1 MTRDPTQ
8 IFLGPDK
15 EAQAA
20 RAWRARG
27 LAALA
32 KGRVDNVW
40 LRLAASVIVACVA
53 VSVLGHAGPL
63 LWLVVSVPVFLIE
76 HAVHLGLYKRCTAGD
91 PPQRMLGLI
100 AWTAIQ
106 STINNVIAAMLWFAE
121 FAHGETLAVI
131 FLFGGLAN
139 AAATLRASTPL
150 ALAGASPTIAFLVGL
165 PIADFALSG
174 GANTLELMPLV
185 GALLFLGF
193 AINLWKSL
201 KASDVAV
208 AQAEQAAARER
219 QAAAAAA
226 AAKSDTI
233 RRMRD
238 ELRTPMTT
246 LIGAAEHLQRA
257 AQSPEARAAIGALV
271 QSSEVLKLVLDD
283 LADLDR
289 LENGDVKIERRP
301 TDPRDLARG
310 VVAAFR
316 TAAHDKN
323 LELFLDI
330 DAALPGQVDLDPL
343 RVRQILANLISNA
356 VRHTSHGGVRVRVQS
371 QATGADTVKLGFT
384 VADTGAGMSRS
395 QLALVFNRTRI
406 TGEGEGPGLGLAISM
421 RLAKLMGGQL
431 AGKSDLGQGSVFSL
445 VIEAPVVIGA
455 RSSAA

>member
-1 MTRDPTQ
+1 MRAQPTP
-8 IFLGPDK
+8 IFLGAEDK
-15 EAQAA
+15 DAQAA

-32 KGRVDNVW
+32 KGRVGNVW
-40 LRLAASVIVACVA
+40 LRFAATVIVACIA
-53 VSVLGHAGPL
+53 MSVLGHIGPL
-63 LWLVVSVPVFLIE
+63 IWLAVSVPVFMIE
-76 HAVHLGLYKRCTAGD
+76 HAVHSNLYKRCTAGE
-91 PPQRMLGLI
+91 PPKGMFWLI
-100 AWTAIQ
+100 VWTAFQ
-106 STINNVIAAMLWFAE
+106 STTNNVIAAMLWFAE

-131 FLFGGLAN
+131 YLFGGLAN
-139 AAATLRASTPL
+139 AAATLRASTPF
-150 ALAGASPTIAFLVGL
+150 ALAGATPTIAFLLGL
-165 PIADFALSG
+165 PIADFVLG
-174 GANTLELMPLV
+174 GAANTLELMPLV
-185 GALLFLGF
+185 GALLFIGF

-201 KASDVAV
+201 KASDVAI
-208 AQAEQAAARER
+208 AQAEQAAMRER

-283 LADLDR
+283 LSDLDH
-289 LENGDVKIERRP
+289 LENGQVKIESKP

-310 VVAAFR
+310 LVAAFR

-330 DAALPGQVDLDPL
+330 DASLPAYVEIDPL
-343 RVRQILANLISNA
+343 RVRQVLANLLSNA
-356 VRHTSHGGVRVRVQS
+356 IRHTSHGGVRVRVQS
-371 QATGADTVKLGFT
+371 QAVSADSVRLGFT

-395 QLALVFNRTRI
+395 QLALVFNRHASPAMAR
-406 TGEGEGPGLGLAISM
+406 GRGLGS
-421 RLAKLMGGQL
+421 RFRC
-431 AGKSDLGQGSVFSL
+431 GSPS
-445 VIEAPVVIGA
+445 
-455 RSSAA
+455 